1 MPNKLLLATALTGFV
16 ALGWVGYTQSS
27 DAG

>member
-1 MPNKLLLATALTGFV
+1 MRNKLVLATALTGFV
-16 ALGWVGYTQSS
+16 ALGWVGFTQPS

>member
-1 MPNKLLLATALTGFV
+1 MANKLVLATALAGFV

>member
-1 MPNKLLLATALTGFV
+1 MMRKLVLAGALASV
-16 ALGWVGYTQSS
+16 AVAGWVGFTQPV